1 LFANNN
7 LLKISNELWV
17 FGSISDGV
25 LAEIKLAKQLNK
37 PIRYFRIMK
46 SKEIEEISKEDA
58 EFEEGLEVY
67 RDEL

>member
-1 LFANNN
+1 
-7 LLKISNELWV
+7 V